1 MTATANTFILG
12 AGVEWGTTIVTLVT
26 FVILIILL
34 KKFAWGPLK
43 EVMDKRERDIN
54 KDIDDAE
61 QAKINAQKL
70 EEENRKT
77 LKETQDEVQ
86 KILDDAKIQARKQH
100 EEIIHEANVRAN
112 CMIETAQ
119 SEINSEKERAL
130 ADINNQVSELSVLIA
145 SKVLRKEISEQD
157 QKELVE
163 KYLKEAGDK

>member
-1 MTATANTFILG
+1 M
-12 AGVEWGTTIVTLVT
+12 GTTIVTLVT

-43 EVMDKRERDIN
+43 VMDKRERDIN

-100 EEIIHEANVRAN
+100 EEIIHEANEKAN
-112 CMIETAQ
+112 GMIETAQ
-119 SEINSEKERAL
+119 SEINSQKNVQFLILIIKFLNYQYLLHLKFLEKKF
-130 ADINNQVSELSVLIA
+130 Q
-145 SKVLRKEISEQD
+145 SKIKRIS
-157 QKELVE
+157 
-163 KYLKEAGDK
+163 

>member
-1 MTATANTFILG
+1 VTATANTFILG

-86 KILDDAKIQARKQH
+86 KILDDAKIQ
-100 EEIIHEANVRAN
+100 
-112 CMIETAQ
+112 ETAQ
-119 SEINSEKERAL
+119 SEINSQKERAIS
-130 ADINNQVSELSVLIA
+130 DINNQVSELSVLIA

>member
-12 AGVEWGTTIVTLVT
+12 AGVEWGTTFVTLVT

-54 KDIDDAE
+54 KYIDDAE

-86 KILDDAKIQARKQH
+86 RILDDAKIQARKQH

-112 CMIETAQ
+112 GMIETAQ

>member
-1 MTATANTFILG
+1 MGYYYSNSSNFRNFT
-12 AGVEWGTTIVTLVT
+12 
-26 FVILIILL
+26 LIIEKICLGSI
-34 KKFAWGPLK
+34 KRSNGQ
-43 EVMDKRERDIN
+43 RERDIN

-100 EEIIHEANVRAN
+100 EEIIHEANERAN
-112 CMIETAQ
+112 GMIETAQ
-119 SEINSEKERAL
+119 SEINSQKERAL
-130 ADINNQVSELSVLIA
+130 SDINNQVSELSVLIA

-157 QKELVE
+157 QKPLVE

>member
-1 MTATANTFILG
+1 M
-12 AGVEWGTTIVTLVT
+12 GTTIVTLAT

-100 EEIIHEANVRAN
+100 EEIIHEAN
-112 CMIETAQ
+112 
-119 SEINSEKERAL
+119 EKL
-130 ADINNQVSELSVLIA
+130 MV
-145 SKVLRKEISEQD
+145 
-157 QKELVE
+157 
-163 KYLKEAGDK
+163 

>member
-12 AGVEWGTTIVTLVT
+12 AGVEWGTTFVTLVT

-54 KDIDDAE
+54 KYIDDAE

-86 KILDDAKIQARKQH
+86 RILDDAKIQARKQH

-112 CMIETAQ
+112 GMIETAQ

-157 QKELVE
+157 QKDLVE

>member
-43 EVMDKRERDIN
+43 EVMAERERDIN

-100 EEIIHEANVRAN
+100 EEIIHEANEKAN
-112 CMIETAQ
+112 GMIETAQ
-119 SEINSEKERAL
+119 SEINSQKERAIS
-130 ADINNQVSELSVLIA
+130 DINNQVSELSVLIA

>member
-1 MTATANTFILG
+1 M
-12 AGVEWGTTIVTLVT
+12 GTTIVTLAT

-34 KKFAWGPLK
+34 KKFAWGPK

-86 KILDDAKIQARKQH
+86 K
-100 EEIIHEANVRAN
+100 
-112 CMIETAQ
+112 
-119 SEINSEKERAL
+119 S
-130 ADINNQVSELSVLIA
+130 
-145 SKVLRKEISEQD
+145 
-157 QKELVE
+157 
-163 KYLKEAGDK
+163 